1 MLIVMVSKIIDS
13 KFLTLQEVRKIL
25 EEKKKKNKDE
35 EFSYEEKVTLEFAKE
50 FGKGKVDSALKL
62 VEKLKEMG
70 IDDETSVGLVNV
82 KPTSPELVKLFFEKS
97 RYDLTDDKVKQIIAL
112 FKED

>member
-1 MLIVMVSKIIDS
+1 MSLEVIGK

-25 EEKKKKNKDE
+25 EDKKKSNKDE
-35 EFSYEEKVTLEFAKE
+35 ELTYEQKVTLEFAKE

-62 VEKLKEMG
+62 VDKLKEMG
-70 IDDETSVGLVNV
+70 VDDETAVSLVNV
-82 KPTSPELVKLFFEKS
+82 RPTSPELVKLFFEKS
-97 RYDLTDDKVKQIIAL
+97 RLELTDDKIKEIISL

>member
-1 MLIVMVSKIIDS
+1 MVSEIIES
-13 KFLTLQEVRKIL
+13 KFLTLQEVHKIL
-25 EEKKKKNKDE
+25 EQRKKEEDE
-35 EFSYEEKVTLEFAKE
+35 STYEQKVTLEFAKE
-50 FGKGKVDSALKL
+50 FGKGKVSSALKL

-70 IDDETSVGLVNV
+70 VDDETSVSLVNV

-97 RYDLTDDKVKQIIAL
+97 RFDLTDDKIKQILAL